1 MAYLVAIG
9 SSPGDHCE
17 WELDVARKAQLG
29 RNTENEFAIPWD
41 SKISRKHAELEFKA
55 DHLKIRCFQT
65 VRNQIFYEGHYHS
78 ELTVSSGQEFRIGS
92 TMFRLSDEGIDTGF
106 LKLLDDCEKLDV
118 DLTDYSIRISDERIA
133 LVAGAAATL
142 WLSRNDEELVKNAVE
157 ILAGV
162 LPNADIVAILE
173 CVDNESRNPDVLG
186 YLQLERGKTRT
197 GVSRTLLRRALDKGE
212 TSVQVDSDEHGQPIP
227 NGRWSF
233 CVPVEVD
240 DLRKW
245 VLYVC
250 GRFGEGSATAAYLAK
265 SDLEGDTSLTELLSH
280 LVLSA
285 RRVRV
290 LEDRFSGVRQFFSP
304 AVIKKASESLSGF
317 SLEPTETETT
327 ILFCDVHGFSR
338 MAEKSHAELPK
349 FLRRLNKALGVMTAS
364 IIDGNGVIA
373 DFQGD
378 SALGFWG
385 WPVSLPNG
393 PLAAC
398 RAALRILETFEKA
411 SREAH
416 DYLTGFRVGIGLTSG
431 KAIAGRIG
439 TQQQAKVGVFGPVVN
454 AAARLEGI
462 TRKIGVSILMDEPTA
477 EFARE
482 HLPAK
487 EGRCRRLGLLRPVG
501 LDNPIQVSELLPPAP
516 MSNISNRNIRDFEAA
531 VDAFIAGDWDETL
544 DQLGKMPA
552 KDRAKDFLLLQ
563 IASNHYTPPDDW
575 DGVISMTSK

>member
-1 MAYLVAIG
+1 
-9 SSPGDHCE
+9 
-17 WELDVARKAQLG
+17 
-29 RNTENEFAIPWD
+29 
-41 SKISRKHAELEFKA
+41 
-55 DHLKIRCFQT
+55 
-65 VRNQIFYEGHYHS
+65 
-78 ELTVSSGQEFRIGS
+78 
-92 TMFRLSDEGIDTGF
+92 
-106 LKLLDDCEKLDV
+106 LLDDCEKLDA
-118 DLTDYSIRISDERIA
+118 DLTDYSIRVSDERIA

-142 WLSRNDEELVKNAVE
+142 WLSQDDEELTKNAVE
-157 ILAGV
+157 ILESV
-162 LPNADIVAILE
+162 LPNADVIAIIE
-173 CVDNESRNPDVLG
+173 CVDDEAKSPNVL
-186 YLQLERGKTRT
+186 YYEQLQASKARPS
-197 GVSRTLLRRALDKGE
+197 VSRKLLRRALEKGE
-212 TSVQVDSDEHGQPIP
+212 TVVQVDSDTHGQPVA
-227 NGRWSF
+227 NGRWAF
-233 CVPVEVD
+233 CSPVEAD

-250 GRFGEGSATAAYLAK
+250 GRFGEGSSTAAYLAK
-265 SDLEGDTSLTELLSH
+265 SDLEGDTNLTELLSH

-338 MAEKSHAELPK
+338 MVEQSHAELPK

-385 WPVSLPNG
+385 WPVPLPNA

-411 SREAH
+411 SQEAY

-439 TQQQAKVGVFGPVVN
+439 TRQQAKVGVFGPVVN

-462 TRKIGVSILMDEPTA
+462 TRKIGVPILMDEPTA

-482 HLPAK
+482 HLPAE

-501 LDNPIQVSELLPPAP
+501 LDNPIEVSELLPAAP
-516 MSNISNRNIRDFEAA
+516 FSNISNRNIRDFEAA

-544 DQLGKMPA
+544 DLLGKMPA

-563 IASNHYTPPDDW
+563 IATNNYTPPRDW
-575 DGVISMTSK
+575 DGVVSMKSK